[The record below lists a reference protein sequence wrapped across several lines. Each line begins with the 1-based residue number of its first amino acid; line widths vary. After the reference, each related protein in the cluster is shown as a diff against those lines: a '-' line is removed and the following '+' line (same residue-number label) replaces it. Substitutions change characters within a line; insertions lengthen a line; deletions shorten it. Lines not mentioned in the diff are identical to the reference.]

1 MREGDKIANVH
12 AVEDGNALVPLE
24 VGLCKIQEGDAVDL
38 FNLGVDRITRLE
50 VGALIV
56 LMNEPAT
63 SVGIPCD

>member
-1 MREGDKIANVH
+1 MREGNKIANVH
-12 AVEDGNALVPLE
+12 AVEDRNALVPLE

>member
-1 MREGDKIANVH
+1 MREGNKIANVY
-12 AVEDGNALVPLE
+12 AVEDRNALVPLE
-24 VGLCKIQEGDAVDL
+24 VGLCEIQEGDAVDL

-50 VGALIV
+50 VSALIV